1 MSHRSGL
8 VGRGRLFPPA
18 VTTLLLLLV
27 SLSVP
32 EPAVAQKTDSVMVR
46 NGDRIVGEIKG
57 MERGQLEFKT
67 DAMKT
72 VYVQWPKVVTVQTDK
87 TFEIVLDD
95 GTMHFGSLDPGSQ
108 DSVVI
113 RADTGS
119 VVVATQAVVALQR
132 IKASFWAALDGN
144 IDLGIDFTQQ
154 NAKTDL
160 NLSGSVRYAARLGLV
175 HGLGMVTG
183 GFNVTNLNFSSTFSR
198 QDDTD
203 DIERLN
209 ASLSHARQL
218 DNRWF
223 WVLALAGERNSQLS
237 LDFRGTV
244 AGGAGRFIVQSN
256 KLDLGLWI
264 GPSFS
269 RERFT
274 GESADNSFPLIL
286 AADFEYFTW
295 GALNTDLSSQLSL
308 MPILDQWGRWR
319 INFNVSVNR
328 EVLTNLYIKL
338 GVTEA
343 FDSAPTAADANKND
357 FSLTTSFGWN
367 F

>member
-1 MSHRSGL
+1 MRQSLIGPLLAAAFLMLVLVPESGL
-8 VGRGRLFPPA
+8 
-18 VTTLLLLLV
+18 
-27 SLSVP
+27 
-32 EPAVAQKTDSVMVR
+32 AQKTDSVMVR
-46 NGDRIVGEIKG
+46 NGDRMVGEIKG
-57 MERGQLEFKT
+57 LERGQLEFKT

-72 VYVQWPKVVTVQTDK
+72 VYVQWPKVVTVITDK
-87 TFEIVLDD
+87 TFEILLDD
-95 GTMHFGSLDPGSQ
+95 GTMYFGSLRSGAQ
-108 DSVVI
+108 DSVAI
-113 RADTGS
+113 QADSGS
-119 VVVATQAVVALQR
+119 VVVATQAVVELQR
-132 IKASFWAALDGN
+132 IKSSFWAALDGN

-160 NLSGSVRYAARLGLV
+160 NLSGSVRYAARKGLV
-175 HGLGMVTG
+175 HDLDKVTG
-183 GFNVTNLNFSSTFSR
+183 GFNLTSLTFSSTFSR

-203 DIERLN
+203 DIERMN

-223 WVLALAGERNSQLS
+223 WVLALAGQRNSQLS
-237 LDFRGTV
+237 LDFRGTL
-244 AGGAGRFIVQSN
+244 AGGVGRFIIQSN
-256 KLDLGLWI
+256 KLDLGLWL
-264 GPSFS
+264 GPSYS

-286 AADFEYFTW
+286 TADFEYFTW
-295 GALNTDLSSQLSL
+295 GALNTDISSQLSL

-319 INFNVSVNR
+319 INFAVSVNR
-328 EVLTNLYIKL
+328 EVLTNFYIKL

-343 FDSAPTAADANKND
+343 FDSEPTAADANKND